1 MLLNLS
7 VKNREESLFGINESY
22 VFEALKDYFEIEVS
36 QEDQESFSRLT
47 NPDEKLSILRKYC
60 DVELNVER
68 MENEQI

>member
-7 VKNREESLFGINESY
+7 VKNREESLFGIDESY
-22 VFEALKDYFEIEVS
+22 VFEALKDYFEIEIS
-36 QEDQESFSRLT
+36 QEDQESFSRLA